1 MPNQLAQSKRRH
13 TLAENAAVLAALTAI
28 ARNERTSVMALL
40 RTAAREVVRQR
51 LADPADAAVVRAAIW
66 EKAPR
71 MPVHFRTPAQVA
83 RFKRSQREFD
93 QVLRDVR
100 LATPQEIQQSNTI
113 ASPHSVKLVDFH
125 RAHDATR

>member
-13 TLAENAAVLAALTAI
+13 TLAENAAVLAALTAV

-51 LADPADAAVVRAAIW
+51 LADPAHAAVVRAAIW

-71 MPVHFRTPAQVA
+71 MPVHFHTPAQVA

-113 ASPHSVKLVDFH
+113 ASAHTVKLVDFH
-125 RAHDATR
+125 RAHAAAR